1 MIFFTFVVYLYNVC
15 FQYPL
20 RLASNIH
27 DTLYETWPRFIRV
40 SPLRIYV
47 CMYTCTIFHGRE
59 RAQST
64 WIIHEV
70 GAGLH
75 LLINRQPVVTWAFS
89 LSSQIRRRKSFWR
102 LSLFLKEFDSTAFRE
117 YYSNLNELTLLKSIS
132 CWKW

>member
-1 MIFFTFVVYLYNVC
+1 MLPVSITSGFEHTWYALRDLATFHKGLTFTHL
-15 FQYPL
+15 
-20 RLASNIH
+20 
-27 DTLYETWPRFIRV
+27 
-40 SPLRIYV
+40 

-89 LSSQIRRRKSFWR
+89 LSSQIRRRKSFRR
-102 LSLFLKEFDSTAFRE
+102 LSLFLKEFDSNSSSRVL
-117 YYSNLNELTLLKSIS
+117 YELKRIDSFKIHILLKMIMIRFIS
-132 CWKW
+132 QHWVRL